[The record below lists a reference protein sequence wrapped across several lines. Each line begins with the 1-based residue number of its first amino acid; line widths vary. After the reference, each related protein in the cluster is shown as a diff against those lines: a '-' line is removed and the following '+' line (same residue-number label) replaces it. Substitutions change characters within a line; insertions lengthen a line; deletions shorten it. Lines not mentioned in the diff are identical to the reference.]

1 VVFADPLKQYF
12 FLLFGNMQVSGEIFS
27 ENSILATEAL
37 KLQTRLFNISEE
49 TRNFE
54 LTIEEVNLQ
63 CSCAFQ

>member
-1 VVFADPLKQYF
+1 
-12 FLLFGNMQVSGEIFS
+12 MQVSGEIFS
-27 ENSILATEAL
+27 EKSILATEAL